1 MIEEKT
7 LNQIIAFVFVA
18 ILLIFA
24 YIILK
29 PIFLAI
35 LFGLVLAYMFYPLN
49 NLILKLF
56 RNKSLTAV
64 LTCIIVF
71 SLGFIVIWFLIPI
84 LIRQIFD
91 AYISLQA
98 FDIIGFLKKVFPPL
112 FSSQQVTAT
121 IESSYNSF
129 LVNAVNSS
137 MTKLTSLIND
147 LPTFAIKT
155 IIVIVVFFYS
165 LRDGD
170 KILDMI
176 RDSLPFKRDTTNRF
190 IFKSGQVTYSVIYGR
205 IIIGIAIGLLAGV
218 GFYIAGVKN
227 VVLLSFL
234 AMIMSILPM
243 IGPWVI
249 WGPVVIAL
257 FISGHNNS
265 ALFLLIY
272 SLVVVMLFENVAT
285 PLLVSKQSKIPTSL
299 TFIGILG
306 GLLVFGLFGI
316 IIGPL
321 IMAYLMVLFE
331 IYRER
336 NRKVQAS

>member
-1 MIEEKT
+1 
-7 LNQIIAFVFVA
+7 
-18 ILLIFA
+18 
-24 YIILK
+24 
-29 PIFLAI
+29 
-35 LFGLVLAYMFYPLN
+35 
-49 NLILKLF
+49 
-56 RNKSLTAV
+56 
-64 LTCIIVF
+64 
-71 SLGFIVIWFLIPI
+71 
-84 LIRQIFD
+84 
-91 AYISLQA
+91 
-98 FDIIGFLKKVFPPL
+98 
-112 FSSQQVTAT
+112 
-121 IESSYNSF
+121 
-129 LVNAVNSS
+129 
-137 MTKLTSLIND
+137 
-147 LPTFAIKT
+147 
-155 IIVIVVFFYS
+155 
-165 LRDGD
+165 
-170 KILDMI
+170 
-176 RDSLPFKRDTTNRF
+176 
-190 IFKSGQVTYSVIYGR
+190 
-205 IIIGIAIGLLAGV
+205 
-218 GFYIAGVKN
+218 

-257 FISGHNNS
+257 FIGGHNNS